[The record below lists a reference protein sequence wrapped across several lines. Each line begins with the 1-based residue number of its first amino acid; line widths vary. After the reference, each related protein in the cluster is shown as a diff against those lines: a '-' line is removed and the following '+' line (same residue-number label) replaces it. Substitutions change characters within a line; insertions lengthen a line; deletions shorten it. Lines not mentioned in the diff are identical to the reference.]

1 MRPPV
6 HDKMCLSL
14 IVVAVIVIV
23 VVFVIVAA
31 AVVVDD
37 DVFVEYTGANESIK

>member
-1 MRPPV
+1 MI
-6 HDKMCLSL
+6 KCLSL
-14 IVVAVIVIV
+14 IFVAVIVIV